1 MRTQIDL
8 RTRASS
14 FLQSFRATVE
24 ESRGATFQVSPRDPS
39 TSLRMTISWML
50 LVLIVAG
57 GSAQAQ
63 TIVLKSGQR
72 VDTRGVRRD
81 GDMVMGK
88 IEVAGSTGEIG
99 HLISAIAKIEF
110 PEPKALSNA
119 AELLAQGQPEKAL
132 AEINPVLAF
141 YEPFREIPGAWWAP
155 AAMIKVSALSALQ
168 RDKEAE
174 PLALLIQKTA
184 TDPETAR
191 AANLRIAASLV
202 ARQEYDKAAQI
213 CDAAIKESTRADVL
227 ADAWVTKGNLLLAQ
241 KQWDAALLAYLRVPV
256 FYRDE
261 KLFMPAALLGSARA
275 YRRLEDLDR
284 AKRSLHDLIAEFPQ
298 TQEAAV
304 AQSEMQKLQK

>member
-1 MRTQIDL
+1 MRT
-8 RTRASS
+8 
-14 FLQSFRATVE
+14 
-24 ESRGATFQVSPRDPS
+24 ESGPPIANCRKGAV
-39 TSLRMTISWML
+39 LL
-50 LVLIVAG
+50 LVIALMINAP
-57 GSAQAQ
+57 AHAQ

-72 VDTRGVRRD
+72 VDTRGVRRS

-88 IEVAGSTGEIG
+88 IEVAGSSGEIG

-110 PEPKALSNA
+110 PEPKAISNA
-119 AELLAQGQPEKAL
+119 TELLAQGQPEKAL
-132 AEINPVLAF
+132 AEVNPVLGF
-141 YEPFREIPGAWWAP
+141 YEPLREIPGAWWAP
-155 AAMIKVSALSALQ
+155 AAMIKVSALTALQ

-184 TDPETAR
+184 SDPETAR

-202 ARQEYDKAAQI
+202 ARQEFEKAAQI

-227 ADAWVTKGNLLLAQ
+227 ADAWVTKGNLLMAQ

-284 AKRSLHDLIAEFPQ
+284 AKRSLHDLIAAFPKSP
-298 TQEAAV
+298 EAAV
-304 AQSEMQKLQK
+304 AQNEMQKLQR